1 MNDTARKS
9 ALAQVNS
16 CLTRSIAELEWLIP
30 LRVHIDRNL
39 SSDWS
44 AIGFDTNSL
53 KKLRRYP
60 LATRST
66 ILAYADGKGASI
78 VIPAQAVQEY
88 WNNHGAFVQDA
99 HRLENATKK
108 LASQYSSLQDSAGA
122 KATLERLA
130 REILDL
136 AGEVEDSQNE
146 NLLRGSVEFW
156 ESLLP
161 SSTVAH
167 VPRGEFAEIGQA
179 RMASGVAPGFA
190 DERKGANGLGDF
202 FIWADFLLGLLELD
216 LPPCTPAESTVVFV
230 TDDVK
235 EDWLSSGVPH
245 PTLLGEV
252 YELTGRTLTILA
264 TDDLKKLAEA

>member
-122 KATLERLA
+122 KATL
-130 REILDL
+130 
-136 AGEVEDSQNE
+136 E